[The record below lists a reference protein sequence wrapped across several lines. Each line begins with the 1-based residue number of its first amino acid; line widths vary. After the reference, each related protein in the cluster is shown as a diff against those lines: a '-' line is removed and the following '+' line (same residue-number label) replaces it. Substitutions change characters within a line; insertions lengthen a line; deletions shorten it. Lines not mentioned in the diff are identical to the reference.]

1 MHEMKFTVTLVV
13 NSDDSV
19 DQLGERANQLLQK
32 LVNPEMIHQM
42 IIDDLKQEPVNV
54 NIALNIE
61 KLSAED
67 EVLNMLMNH
76 MLSKADDE
84 ELKQLFGGDER
95 VSLKKIKIG
104 DNHEEVKPDL
114 HREGNVTFLQ
124 PKDKSTV
131 H

>member
-1 MHEMKFTVTLVV
+1 MHEMRFTVTLVV

-54 NIALNIE
+54 NIALNVE

-67 EVLNMLMNH
+67 EMLNMLMNH
-76 MLSKADDE
+76 VLSKADDE
-84 ELKQLFGGDER
+84 ELKQLFGSDER